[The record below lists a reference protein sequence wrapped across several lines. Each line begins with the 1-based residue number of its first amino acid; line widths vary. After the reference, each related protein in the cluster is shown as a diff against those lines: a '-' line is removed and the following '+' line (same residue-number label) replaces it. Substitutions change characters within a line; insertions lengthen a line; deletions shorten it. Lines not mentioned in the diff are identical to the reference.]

1 MIQSGTLKMANGTFR
16 MKESRNKNVQCHNRN
31 NHFNFLG
38 LPIWPRAATAMDW
51 PTYQT
56 GEDRQLKPLT
66 LASLET
72 AVVAHRAEELKNE
85 DGHSH
90 HGQAH
95 DEHHHPHR
103 WAVGF
108 FAGKQKKI

>member
-1 MIQSGTLKMANGTFR
+1 MDSIQTHLSGWDGTD
-16 MKESRNKNVQCHNRN
+16 S
-31 NHFNFLG
+31 LD
-38 LPIWPRAATAMDW
+38 LS
-51 PTYQT
+51 
-56 GEDRQLKPLT
+56 LT

-103 WAVGF
+103 WTVRLF
-108 FAGKQKKI
+108 EGKQKKMSINT